1 MIQTIYIC
9 IFIHTISI
17 MIYIKTSVLHL
28 CFPDSNLF
36 SIIKDISKIKI
47 LISVYSCVK
56 TYKSLLILVKTK
68 YVVCL
73 IFKWH
78 YWDLHLICFTHTH
91 THIYIYIISVSRK
104 DIIWFS
110 VSLYYFFILLEIPI
124 CFHSGF
130 TY

>member
-1 MIQTIYIC
+1 
-9 IFIHTISI
+9 

-56 TYKSLLILVKTK
+56 TSKSLLILVKAK

-73 IFKWH
+73 IFK
-78 YWDLHLICFTHTH
+78 
-91 THIYIYIISVSRK
+91 
-104 DIIWFS
+104 
-110 VSLYYFFILLEIPI
+110 
-124 CFHSGF
+124 
-130 TY
+130 